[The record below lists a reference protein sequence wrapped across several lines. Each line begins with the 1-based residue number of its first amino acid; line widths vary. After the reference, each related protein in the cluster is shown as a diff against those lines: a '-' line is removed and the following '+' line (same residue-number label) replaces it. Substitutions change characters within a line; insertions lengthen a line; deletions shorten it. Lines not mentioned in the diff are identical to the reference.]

1 MLGKATSTCPPR
13 RVASAANSSWK
24 TASMSW
30 LVGQDLGHQV
40 ADPLPLGLM
49 GNLPEQLGGQPDAAV
64 SLVDL
69 DGDLA
74 PQPVQA
80 RTGGMRDDP
89 AFAVDRD
96 KPDSI
101 GAVGAGRP
109 RGCSLEVASDREE
122 AERARLGR
130 ERPQEGQQ
138 GLGILSGGWADEDG
152 APVAKVNRLDGSFHV
167 GDARGGRMRVHPSK
181 PPRLLPPSRSR
192 NCGETS
198 IPARRRRCTLP
209 IMSEAPTAD
218 EQSVR
223 IVLADDHAVMRSG
236 LRMLLDAEPGFEV
249 VAEAGD
255 AETALRYVRGHKP
268 DVLILDLN
276 MPGGSGLDIIPQL
289 AEEQPA
295 TRIVVLTMQR
305 DPAFARQALSSGA
318 IGYVLKSAAD
328 AELVLAVRLAAEGET
343 YLNPQL
349 GGKLASLPQDARPG
363 DLTERELEVL
373 RLVALGHT
381 NPEIAGKLY
390 VSVRTVEAH
399 RSHIHQ
405 KLRLATRADLVAFA
419 LEHRLIEPPST
430 EL

>member
-1 MLGKATSTCPPR
+1 
-13 RVASAANSSWK
+13 
-24 TASMSW
+24 
-30 LVGQDLGHQV
+30 
-40 ADPLPLGLM
+40 
-49 GNLPEQLGGQPDAAV
+49 
-64 SLVDL
+64 
-69 DGDLA
+69 
-74 PQPVQA
+74 
-80 RTGGMRDDP
+80 
-89 AFAVDRD
+89 
-96 KPDSI
+96 
-101 GAVGAGRP
+101 
-109 RGCSLEVASDREE
+109 
-122 AERARLGR
+122 
-130 ERPQEGQQ
+130 
-138 GLGILSGGWADEDG
+138 
-152 APVAKVNRLDGSFHV
+152 
-167 GDARGGRMRVHPSK
+167 
-181 PPRLLPPSRSR
+181 
-192 NCGETS
+192 
-198 IPARRRRCTLP
+198 
-209 IMSEAPTAD
+209 MSEASTPV
-218 EQSVR
+218 SGPVR

-236 LRMLLDAEPGFEV
+236 LRMLLEAEPGYEV

-255 AETALRYVRGHKP
+255 AESAVRYVRGHKP

-276 MPGGSGLDIIPQL
+276 MPGGSGLDIIPRL
-289 AEEQPA
+289 TEEVPD

-328 AELVLAVRLAAEGET
+328 AELVLAVRLAADGET

-349 GGKLASLPQDARPG
+349 GAKLAAQPHDARPG

-405 KLRLATRADLVAFA
+405 KLRLATRAELVAFA